1 MLDMKNKSDRDF
13 FIKNKIRDYKRV
25 MNNNKDEQ
33 IKDYYQQREEEKEY
47 YRNKAAAEE
56 AAAREAA
63 RQTEIKLP
71 LLLEKALAEILQKL
85 K

>member
-13 FIKNKIRDYKRV
+13 FIKNKIRDYKRI

-33 IKDYYQQREEEKEY
+33 IKDYYQQRKEIKEY
-47 YRNKAAAEE
+47 YRNKVAAEE
-56 AAAREAA
+56 AAESAAAREI
-63 RQTEIKLP
+63 ENKLP